1 MTKISLVTD
10 ECFSKKKKIPIRD
23 ILDLKEQQLY
33 SQFVILPPRKET

>member
-10 ECFSKKKKIPIRD
+10 ECFLKKKIPIRD